1 MPGGHGRAQHW
12 LSGAMKASEEVSSMM
27 TYAPRMDRLGTETAF
42 EVLARAKALE
52 AQGRAILHFEIGEP
66 DFDTPAHI
74 TEAAVQ
80 ALHEGYTH
88 YGPTPGLPVL
98 RQAIAEAVSTSRR
111 IPVSPE
117 EVIVTPG
124 AKPIMFFTLLAYA
137 QAGDEVIYPNPSFPI
152 YESMINF
159 VGATPVPIPL
169 LEAHGFSFDMER
181 FEASLSPRTKLII
194 LNSPANPTG
203 GIIPLADL
211 QRIAAVARERN
222 IRVLSDEIYRGMQYE
237 GTPTS
242 IASLPGMQD
251 LTIILDGFS
260 KLYAMTGWRLG
271 YAVANRPVIEHFT
284 KLMANSVSCTASFV
298 QMAGVA
304 ALRGTQEPSHRM
316 VAEFR
321 RRRELI
327 VKGMNDIH
335 GLHCATPAG
344 AFYVFPNI
352 QALRRSSAE
361 VAARLLDEAGIACL
375 AGTAFGAY
383 GEGYLRF
390 SYASSEENI
399 YNMLEKLTTFVV
411 GLCS

>member
-1 MPGGHGRAQHW
+1 M
-12 LSGAMKASEEVSSMM
+12 V
-27 TYAPRMDRLGTETAF
+27 TYAQRMDRLGTETAF

-52 AQGRAILHFEIGEP
+52 AQGREILHFEIGEP
-66 DFDTPAHI
+66 DFDTPTHI
-74 TEAAVQ
+74 KEAAIQ
-80 ALHEGYTH
+80 ALHDGYTH

-98 RQAIAEAVSTSRR
+98 REAIAEVVSKSRG

-169 LEAHGFSFDMER
+169 LESNGFSFDMER

-194 LNSPANPTG
+194 LNSPGNPTG
-203 GIIPLADL
+203 GVIPIPDL
-211 QRIAAVARERN
+211 QRIAAVARERG
-222 IRVLSDEIYRGMQYE
+222 ILVLSDEIYGGMQYT
-237 GTPTS
+237 GAAAS
-242 IASLPGMQD
+242 IAALPGMQD

-271 YAVANRPVIEHFT
+271 FAVANRGVIEHFT
-284 KLMANSVSCTASFV
+284 KLMANSASCTASFV

-304 ALRGTQEPSHRM
+304 ALRGPQEASQRM

-327 VKGMNDIH
+327 VTGINQIG
-335 GLHCATPAG
+335 GLQCATPQG
-344 AFYVFPNI
+344 AFYIFPNI
-352 QALRRSSAE
+352 RRVQRPSAE
-361 VAARLLDEAGIACL
+361 VAARLLNEAGIACL

-399 YNMLEKLTTFVV
+399 RKMLIILEKSIRDMLP
-411 GLCS
+411 

>member
-1 MPGGHGRAQHW
+1 MD
-12 LSGAMKASEEVSSMM
+12 
-27 TYAPRMDRLGTETAF
+27 TYAQRMDRLGTETAF

-66 DFDTPAHI
+66 DFDTPVHI
-74 TEAAVQ
+74 KQAAIQ
-80 ALHEGYTH
+80 AIQDGYTH
-88 YGPTPGLPVL
+88 YGPTPGLLIL
-98 RQAIAEAVSTSRR
+98 REAIAEVVSQSRG

-124 AKPIMFFTLLAYA
+124 AKPIMFFTLLALA

-169 LEAHGFSFDMER
+169 LEANGFSFDMAR

-194 LNSPANPTG
+194 LNSPGNPTG
-203 GIIPLADL
+203 GVLPRSDL
-211 QRIAAVARERN
+211 QRIAAAALERN
-222 IRVLSDEIYRGMQYE
+222 IMVLSDEIYGGMQYE
-237 GTPTS
+237 GRPES
-242 IASLPGMQD
+242 IASLPGMKD

-271 YAVANRPVIEHFT
+271 YAVANRSVINHFT
-284 KLMANSVSCTASFV
+284 KLMANSASCTASFV
-298 QMAGVA
+298 QIAGVA
-304 ALRGTQEPSHRM
+304 ALRGPQEPSQRM
-316 VAEFR
+316 VAEFH
-321 RRRELI
+321 RRREII
-327 VKGMNDIH
+327 VAGINAIQR
-335 GLHCATPAG
+335 LHCATPAG

-352 QALRRSSAE
+352 QALQCSSADI
-361 VAARLLDEAGIACL
+361 AARLLNETGIACL
-375 AGTAFGAY
+375 AGTAFGSY

-399 YNMLEKLTTFVV
+399 RNMLVNLEKFIVT
-411 GLCS
+411 LCS

>member
-1 MPGGHGRAQHW
+1 M
-12 LSGAMKASEEVSSMM
+12 V
-27 TYAPRMDRLGTETAF
+27 TYARRMDRLGTETAF

-52 AQGRAILHFEIGEP
+52 AQGRDILHFEIGEP

-74 TEAAVQ
+74 KEAAIQ
-80 ALHEGYTH
+80 ALHDGYTH

-98 RQAIAEAVSTSRR
+98 REAIAEAVSTSRGIR
-111 IPVSPE
+111 VSPE

-159 VGATPVPIPL
+159 VGAKAIPIPL

-194 LNSPANPTG
+194 LNSPGNPTG
-203 GIIPLADL
+203 GVIPAADL
-211 QRIAAVARERN
+211 QRIAAVARQRN
-222 IRVLSDEIYRGMQYE
+222 ILVLSDEIYGGMQYE
-237 GTPTS
+237 GTPAS
-242 IASLPGMQD
+242 IASLPGMKE
-251 LTIILDGFS
+251 LTIMLDGFS

-271 YAVANRPVIEHFT
+271 YAVAERSVIEHFT
-284 KLMANSVSCTASFV
+284 KLMANSASCTASFV

-304 ALRGTQEPSHRM
+304 ALRGPQEPSQRM

-327 VKGMNDIH
+327 VKGMNDIR
-335 GLHCATPAG
+335 GFGCAMPQG

-352 QALRRSSAE
+352 PALRRCSAE
-361 VAARLLDEAGIACL
+361 VASRLLNEAGIACL
-375 AGTAFGAY
+375 AGTAFGSY

-399 YNMLEKLTTFVV
+399 RMMLKKLSIFVDDM
-411 GLCS
+411 LS

>member
-1 MPGGHGRAQHW
+1 M
-12 LSGAMKASEEVSSMM
+12 V
-27 TYAPRMDRLGTETAF
+27 TYAQRMDRLGTETAF

-52 AQGRAILHFEIGEP
+52 AQGRKILHFEIGEP
-66 DFDTPAHI
+66 DFDTPTHI
-74 TEAAVQ
+74 KEAAIQ
-80 ALHEGYTH
+80 ALHDGYTH
-88 YGPTPGLPVL
+88 YGPTPGLPLL
-98 RQAIAEAVSTSRR
+98 REAIAEVVSKARR
-111 IPVSPE
+111 IPVSPQ

-169 LEAHGFSFDMER
+169 LESNGFSFDMER

-194 LNSPANPTG
+194 LNSPGNPTG
-203 GIIPLADL
+203 GIIPTADL
-211 QRIAAVARERN
+211 QRIAAVARERG
-222 IRVLSDEIYRGMQYE
+222 ILILSDEIYAGMQYT
-237 GTPTS
+237 GTPVS

-271 YAVANRPVIEHFT
+271 FAVANRRVIEHFT
-284 KLMANSVSCTASFV
+284 KLMANSASCTASFV

-304 ALRGTQEPSHRM
+304 ALRGPQEAAQQM
-316 VAEFR
+316 VAEFQ

-327 VKGMNDIH
+327 VTGMNQIS
-335 GLHCATPAG
+335 GLQCATPQG

-352 QALRRSSAE
+352 QRVQRSSAE
-361 VAARLLDEAGIACL
+361 VASRLLDESGIACL
-375 AGTAFGAY
+375 AGTAFGVY

-399 YNMLEKLTTFVV
+399 RKMLIILEKSITEMLP
-411 GLCS
+411 

>member
-1 MPGGHGRAQHW
+1 MVAYAQ
-12 LSGAMKASEEVSSMM
+12 
-27 TYAPRMDRLGTETAF
+27 RMDRLGTETAF

-52 AQGRAILHFEIGEP
+52 AQGREILHFEIGEP

-74 TEAAVQ
+74 KEAAIQ
-80 ALHEGYTH
+80 ALHDGYTH

-98 RQAIAEAVSTSRR
+98 REAIAEVVSTSRG

-169 LEAHGFSFDMER
+169 LESNGFSFDMER

-194 LNSPANPTG
+194 LNSPGNPTG
-203 GIIPLADL
+203 GVIPTSDL
-211 QRIAAVARERN
+211 QRIAALALERG
-222 IRVLSDEIYRGMQYE
+222 ILILSDEIYAGMQYT

-242 IASLPGMQD
+242 IAALPGMQD

-271 YAVANRPVIEHFT
+271 FAVANRRVIEHFT
-284 KLMANSVSCTASFV
+284 KLMANSASCTASFV

-304 ALRGTQEPSHRM
+304 ALRGPQEASQQM

-327 VKGMNDIH
+327 VTGMNQIG
-335 GLHCATPAG
+335 GLQCATPQG

-352 QALRRSSAE
+352 QRVQRSSAE
-361 VAARLLDEAGIACL
+361 VASRLLNEAGVACL

-399 YNMLEKLTTFVV
+399 RKMLIILEKSIEDMLP
-411 GLCS
+411 

>member
-1 MPGGHGRAQHW
+1 M
-12 LSGAMKASEEVSSMM
+12 V
-27 TYAPRMDRLGTETAF
+27 TYAQRMDRLGTETAF

-52 AQGRAILHFEIGEP
+52 AQGREILHFEIGEP

-74 TEAAVQ
+74 KEAAIQ
-80 ALHEGYTH
+80 ALHDGFTH

-98 RQAIAEAVSTSRR
+98 REAIAEVVSKSRG

-169 LEAHGFSFDMER
+169 LESSGFSFDMER
-181 FEASLSPRTKLII
+181 FEASLSSRTKLII
-194 LNSPANPTG
+194 LNSPGNPTG
-203 GIIPLADL
+203 GIVPAPDL
-211 QRIAAVARERN
+211 QRIAEVALQRD
-222 IRVLSDEIYRGMQYE
+222 ILVLSDEIYGGMQYE
-237 GTPTS
+237 GTPMS
-242 IASLPGMQD
+242 VASLPGMKD

-271 YAVANRPVIEHFT
+271 FAVANRRVIEHFT
-284 KLMANSVSCTASFV
+284 KLMANSASCTTSFV

-304 ALRGTQEPSHRM
+304 ALRGPQQASQRM

-327 VKGMNDIH
+327 VQGMNGIP
-335 GLHCATPAG
+335 GLRCAMPQG
-344 AFYVFPNI
+344 AFYVFPNV
-352 QALRRSSAE
+352 QSLQRSSAE
-361 VAARLLDEAGIACL
+361 VASRLLSEAGIACL
-375 AGTAFGAY
+375 AGTAFGTY

-399 YNMLEKLTTFVV
+399 RKMLIILEKFVKD
-411 GLCS
+411 LLP